1 MLHAIRR
8 GYAVQLF
15 FFGNIMMNTEFNS
28 DTLTVLKNGGWFP
41 GRNIDQSQIEQ
52 KIKNNG
58 YYAFKAVLDFLS
70 EFEGLSF
77 KFLNRKNNRP
87 DDFNF
92 KLDRVLEIE
101 VPEKLVEDYM
111 PRTNEK
117 LCVIGT
123 CCREHFV
130 LMLSDT
136 GKMYGAYDDYLVL
149 FGESTASALN
159 AIVCGHELVKIP

>member
-1 MLHAIRR
+1 
-8 GYAVQLF
+8 
-15 FFGNIMMNTEFNS
+15 MNTQFNS
-28 DTLTVLKNGGWFP
+28 DTLVVLKDGGWFP
-41 GRNIDQSQIEQ
+41 GRNIDQSPIEQ

-58 YYAFKAVLDFLS
+58 FFAFQAVLDFLS
-70 EFEGLSF
+70 EFEGLAF
-77 KFLNRKNNRP
+77 KFLNRKNNLT
-87 DDFNF
+87 DDFSF

-101 VPEKLVEDYM
+101 VPERLIEDYM

-123 CCREHFV
+123 CYREHFV

-149 FGESTASALN
+149 MGESTASALN
-159 AIVCGHELVKIP
+159 AIVCDHEFVKIP